1 MGGTV
6 IVRVEVPWPPAISAM
21 LAGFRD
27 EVGPEGKTVA
37 DRLTVPT
44 NPVLVTVIVAVA
56 DSPTSILEGR
66 LGEETAKSLLT
77 VRVTIV
83 VCDSGPLLAVTVT
96 R

>member
-1 MGGTV
+1 
-6 IVRVEVPWPPAISAM
+6 M

-27 EVGPEGKTVA
+27 VVGPESKTVA
-37 DRLTVPT
+37 DRPTVPT
-44 NPVLVTVIVAVA
+44 KPVLVTVIVAVA

-66 LGEETAKSLLT
+66 LVEAMAKSLLT

-83 VCDSGPLLAVTVT
+83 VCDSEPILAVTVT